1 MSEEILVALVGGSF
15 SPPTNAHVDVI
26 IAIGAKLKEL
36 SPEEQVYVYIT
47 PVSQAYN
54 KRSIKC
60 ILLENRRAL
69 MAAFIEA
76 IQKKAPEGVS
86 FILNEY
92 EMKSEIPVITADS
105 LTSLKTRLESEN
117 PEKIIKLYLAQGQDN
132 IEQIL
137 RRKWSKPDI
146 LDTYPLLMFP
156 RGDGGFSANVKGN
169 ERIKDIITIEI
180 PPDFREETSSSEVRS
195 LFRRGKTDEA
205 YRILHPL
212 VADALRGLGSNPYE
226 SSKCDPPLTNAVSNL
241 RKLNTRNRL
250 VSSTTKKGGR
260 RTYRKGRGLN
270 LKRHTSRSKLSNGN
284 SLSRN
289 KGAKDKGRKVV

>member
-1 MSEEILVALVGGSF
+1 MSEEILAAWVGGSF

-26 IAIGAKLKEL
+26 IAIGAKLKEE
-36 SPEEQVYVYIT
+36 SQGKPVYIYIT
-47 PVSQAYN
+47 PVSQGYN

-60 ILLENRRAL
+60 ISLENRRAL

-76 IQKKAPEGVS
+76 IQSKAPEGVS

-92 EMKSEIPVITADS
+92 EMNSDVPVITADS
-105 LTSLKTRLESEN
+105 LTYLKTKLD
-117 PEKIIKLYLAQGQDN
+117 KTVKLYLAQGQDN

-156 RGDGGFSANVKGN
+156 RGNGGFSADVKDN
-169 ERIKDIITIEI
+169 KRIKDIITIEI

-205 YRILHPL
+205 YSILHPF
-212 VADALRGLGSNPYE
+212 VAAALRGLGSNPYE

-241 RKLNTRNRL
+241 RRLNTRNRL
-250 VSSTTKKGGR
+250 VSSTNKKGGR
-260 RTYRKGRGLN
+260 MTYRKGRGLN
-270 LKRHTSRSKLSNGN
+270 LKRHASRSMYQNGKP
-284 SLSRN
+284 LSRN
-289 KGAKDKGRKVV
+289 KGAKGKGRKMV